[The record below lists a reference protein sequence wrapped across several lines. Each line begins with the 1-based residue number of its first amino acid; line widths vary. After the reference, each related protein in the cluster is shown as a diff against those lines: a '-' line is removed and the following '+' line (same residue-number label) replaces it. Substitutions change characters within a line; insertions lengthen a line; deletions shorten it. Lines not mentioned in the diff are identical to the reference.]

1 MNPKI
6 PSAAALLL
14 MISCSPDSNRQGGDT
29 GMAEGA
35 PGGIS
40 SRDTMPRSGAD
51 TAGMDDAG
59 PAGVLSQMNVANTTE
74 IQLST
79 LAAKKAS
86 APAVKQIAQKLT
98 TDHTKNR
105 EQVQALARQL
115 GVNLVPVKG
124 GSVSAA
130 DSVAMPADLVGKAG
144 AEFDRAFIEHEIQ
157 DHQANTQ
164 RIETQLLP
172 AAESPQLKEYLEK
185 TLTEMKGHL
194 ASLEQVR
201 QQLGS

>member
-1 MNPKI
+1 MNAKVL
-6 PSAAALLL
+6 SVAALILV
-14 MISCSPDSNRQGGDT
+14 ISCSPDTDRHRGDT

-51 TAGMDDAG
+51 TAGMADAG
-59 PAGVLSQMNVANTTE
+59 PAGVLSQMNVANTIE

-79 LAAKKAS
+79 LASKKAS
-86 APAVKQIAQKLT
+86 APAVKQIAQKLAK
-98 TDHTKNR
+98 DHTRNR
-105 EQVQALARQL
+105 EQLQALAGRL
-115 GVNLVPVKG
+115 NVNLVPARG

-130 DSVAMPADLVGKAG
+130 DSVAMPADLEGKSG
-144 AEFDRAFIEHEIQ
+144 AEFDRTFVRHEIE
-157 DHQANTQ
+157 DHQANIQ

-172 AAESPQLKEYLEK
+172 AAESPQIKEYLEK

>member
-1 MNPKI
+1 MNPKAL
-6 PSAAALLL
+6 SAAALILL
-14 MISCSPDSNRQGGDT
+14 LSCSPDTDRRGGDT

-51 TAGMDDAG
+51 TVGMTDAG

-74 IQLST
+74 IQLAT
-79 LAAKKAS
+79 LATKKAS
-86 APAVKQIAQKLT
+86 APAVKQIAQKLA
-98 TDHTKNR
+98 TDHIKNR
-105 EQVQALARQL
+105 EQVQALAKRL
-115 GVNLVPVKG
+115 NVNIVPAKG

-130 DSVAMPADLVGKAG
+130 DSVAMPADLEGNSG
-144 AEFDRAFIEHEIQ
+144 AEFDRAFIQHEIE
-157 DHQANTQ
+157 DHQANIQ

-172 AAESPQLKEYLEK
+172 AAESPQIKEYLEK

-194 ASLEQVR
+194 ASLQQVR

>member
-6 PSAAALLL
+6 SSAAALLL
-14 MISCSPDSNRQGGDT
+14 LISCSPDSNRQGGDT

-35 PGGIS
+35 PGGLS
-40 SRDTMPRSGAD
+40 SRDTMPRPGGD
-51 TAGMDDAG
+51 TAAMADAG
-59 PAGVLSQMNVANTTE
+59 PAGVLSQLNVANTTE

-79 LAAKKAS
+79 LAARKAS
-86 APAVKQIAQKLT
+86 APAVKQIAQKLA

-105 EQVQALARQL
+105 EQVQALAREL
-115 GVNLVPVKG
+115 NVNLVPARG

-130 DSVAMPADLVGKAG
+130 DSVAMPADLDGKSG
-144 AEFDRAFIEHEIQ
+144 AEFDRAFIQHAIQ
-157 DHQANTQ
+157 DHQANIQ

-172 AAESPQLKEYLEK
+172 AAESPQLKGYLEK

-194 ASLEQVR
+194 ASLDQVR

>member
-1 MNPKI
+1 MNAKVL
-6 PSAAALLL
+6 SVAALILV
-14 MISCSPDSNRQGGDT
+14 ISCSPDTDRHGGDT

-51 TAGMDDAG
+51 TAGMADAG
-59 PAGVLSQMNVANTTE
+59 PAGVLSQMNVANTIE

-79 LAAKKAS
+79 LASKKAS
-86 APAVKQIAQKLT
+86 APAVKQIAQKLAK
-98 TDHTKNR
+98 DHTRNR
-105 EQVQALARQL
+105 EQLQALAGRL
-115 GVNLVPVKG
+115 NVNLVPARG

-130 DSVAMPADLVGKAG
+130 DSVAMPADLEGKSG
-144 AEFDRAFIEHEIQ
+144 AEFDRTFVRHEIE
-157 DHQANTQ
+157 DHQANIQ

-172 AAESPQLKEYLEK
+172 AAESPQIKEYLEK